1 MRVLLAALSLTWAA
15 TFAVAQDI
23 GVPRSQIL
31 TIDLSRLFP
40 ETRLGQAILADMQEE
55 FREFETENTRVAAA
69 FRTEELALTEQ
80 RQTLSREEFAALA
93 ADFDARVRA
102 TREERDAIEA
112 ELTAR
117 SASLEAEFLQR
128 VNPVLSQLIAEAGAG
143 ILIEK
148 GTVLWSIDAIDV
160 TDAAIARINQA
171 TRISPDRDGS
181 EPPTAEEDDGAGQDN
196 QP

>member
-1 MRVLLAALSLTWAA
+1 MRALLASLLLIWAA
-15 TFAVAQDI
+15 TFSVAQDLA
-23 GVPRSQIL
+23 VPRSQIL

-55 FREFETENTRVAAA
+55 FRAFETENERVAAA
-69 FRTEELALTEQ
+69 FRAEELALTEQ
-80 RQTLSREEFAALA
+80 RETLSREEFAALA
-93 ADFDARVRA
+93 ADFDQRVQA
-102 TREERDAIEA
+102 TRAERDALEA
-112 ELTAR
+112 ELNAR

-148 GTVLWSIDAIDV
+148 NSVLWSVDAIDV

-171 TRISPDRDGS
+171 TRFATERDEDRQ
-181 EPPTAEEDDGAGQDN
+181 PVAEEGDGAPTGE
-196 QP
+196 